1 MPNFCW
7 VLLGCLFNLDFQ
19 THLNHILDANPTT
32 AICNF
37 QSEKSLTSIK
47 CYMDRLFFKFPFNT
61 IDIQVSLSKCGFVN
75 NSYWRYWYDLE
86 ERVSTLPDIITVLGR
101 MLFVTLGF
109 ACLHSRR
116 WEGSLPDF
124 GIFHFFPL
132 SLIFLN
138 LVLLKA
144 VETLCSSHSPH
155 SCNLAQLSILFL
167 YLGLIFIQ

>member
-37 QSEKSLTSIK
+37 KSENPLTTIYKGIFLS
-47 CYMDRLFFKFPFNT
+47 FPFNT
-61 IDIQVSLSKCGFVN
+61 IDIQVSLSKCDLVN
-75 NSYWRYWYDLE
+75 NSYWHYWYDLE
-86 ERVSTLPDIITVLGR
+86 ERVSHLPDIITVLGR

-116 WEGSLPDF
+116 WEAACLIWGF
-124 GIFHFFPL
+124 FFFFPL
-132 SLIFLN
+132 SPDSSKSSSTEGSGNILFFT
-138 LVLLKA
+138 
-144 VETLCSSHSPH
+144 ESSH
-155 SCNLAQLSILFL
+155 I
-167 YLGLIFIQ
+167 